1 MQANVADVKN
11 WYIWVKSVQKFLML
25 FFKLTLGGDT
35 EGNFTV
41 MCMFII
47 LTVVRFHKYICVSK
61 LIEEHSKYVQ
71 QMNVS
76 YASMKQFLKNIHA
89 QPFEGFSLH
98 ELSHKSIST
107 HLEPRGPLAP
117 LLHFSPFRPTVLK
130 NSLCCLSLPSS
141 LFLFILLLLPGKGG
155 VGFELTWPRLNS
167 HLYPV
172 THSVGSP
179 APSLRNRD

>member
-1 MQANVADVKN
+1 
-11 WYIWVKSVQKFLML
+11 ML
-25 FFKLTLGGDT
+25 FFKLILWGDT
-35 EGNFTV
+35 QGNFAV
-41 MCMFII
+41 MGMFII
-47 LTVVRFHKYICVSK
+47 LTVVKYHKCIYVSK

-76 YASMKQFLKNIHA
+76 YASMKQLLKNMYA
-89 QPFEGFSLH
+89 QPFEGFTLR

-107 HLEPRGPLAP
+107 HLAPCGPP
-117 LLHFSPFRPTVLK
+117 VPFLHFSPFLPTVLK
-130 NSLCCLSLPSS
+130 NALCCLSLPSS

-155 VGFELTWPRLNS
+155 VEFELTWPRLNS

-179 APSLRNRD
+179 APSLRNGD